1 MNTVPV
7 TPAVIPRPTD
17 ESQELQERVMKT
29 YRKLLRARNTR
40 KQQLAYTY
48 YLGELLEQYPEEWRI
63 SRRRISTHYYR
74 VSIRTYNIFVELGID
89 QIFRTNVTTLA
100 KIDSL
105 SNLDYQALI

>member
-1 MNTVPV
+1 
-7 TPAVIPRPTD
+7 
-17 ESQELQERVMKT
+17 MKT

-40 KQQLAYTY
+40 KEQLAYAY
-48 YLGELLEQYPEEWRI
+48 YLGELLEQYPEERRI
-63 SRRRISTHYYR
+63 SRRRISTYYYR